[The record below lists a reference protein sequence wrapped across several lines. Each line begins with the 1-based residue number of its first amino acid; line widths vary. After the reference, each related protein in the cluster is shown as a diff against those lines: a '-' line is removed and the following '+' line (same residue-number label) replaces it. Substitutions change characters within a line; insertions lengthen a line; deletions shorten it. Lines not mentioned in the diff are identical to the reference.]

1 MPLFGPGAIIVPE
14 SEGFLHMDRMLPR
27 CTPEEAGIASKTL
40 EDLLDALE
48 ETGTEMH
55 GLMIARHGKVCAE
68 GWWAPYAPNLVHGD
82 QSLTKTYT
90 ITALGLLHDEG
101 KLELEEKLVDIFPQ
115 YMPEVISENLQA
127 MTVRNLMSFGS
138 GVEQMVS
145 IADADWLRRFF
156 ALPVTNPPG
165 SSFFYSGVCTA
176 VGGAIVRERTGMG
189 LIAYLTPRL
198 FDKIGIDASH
208 IKTIYTGDGLEY
220 GGGGFFTTTEDN
232 LRLMLLYARGGL
244 WDGERVLSG
253 EWCREVTSKQIDTA
267 SEAAG
272 NPGVTDNF
280 MGYGLQCWMC
290 KPHGAYRA
298 DGAMG
303 QFAIVVPSS
312 DLVISINETADQSK
326 LQHQKVLD
334 TIWTQL
340 LPHVTDEPLPP
351 NPDACAHLTTRLR
364 SLCLPRP
371 LFTAVSSLASTVSSK
386 TYQLAENSALLLP
399 AATFMAY
406 GLENRGIR
414 DFSLVF
420 SDADTALLHWT
431 QKDAKL
437 NCRIGL
443 SGNDAVN
450 QGRYGP
456 AGLKWLHASGGW
468 ESPDTFCFRLRM
480 VESCFSKTVRIRF
493 EAKGC
498 MFIIEAPVANPGE
511 PVGTM
516 EIPGVRI

>member
-1 MPLFGPGAIIVPE
+1 M
-14 SEGFLHMDRMLPR
+14 
-27 CTPEEAGIASKTL
+27 
-40 EDLLDALE
+40 
-48 ETGTEMH
+48 
-55 GLMIARHGKVCAE
+55 
-68 GWWAPYAPNLVHGD
+68 
-82 QSLTKTYT
+82 
-90 ITALGLLHDEG
+90 
-101 KLELEEKLVDIFPQ
+101 
-115 YMPEVISENLQA
+115 
-127 MTVRNLMSFGS
+127 
-138 GVEQMVS
+138 
-145 IADADWLRRFF
+145 
-156 ALPVTNPPG
+156 
-165 SSFFYSGVCTA
+165 
-176 VGGAIVRERTGMG
+176 
-189 LIAYLTPRL
+189 
-198 FDKIGIDASH
+198 
-208 IKTIYTGDGLEY
+208 
-220 GGGGFFTTTEDN
+220 
-232 LRLMLLYARGGL
+232 
-244 WDGERVLSG
+244 
-253 EWCREVTSKQIDTA
+253 
-267 SEAAG
+267 
-272 NPGVTDNF
+272 
-280 MGYGLQCWMC
+280 
-290 KPHGAYRA
+290 
-298 DGAMG
+298 
-303 QFAIVVPSS
+303 
-312 DLVISINETADQSK
+312 
-326 LQHQKVLD
+326 
-334 TIWTQL
+334 

-371 LFTAVSSLASTVSSK
+371 LFTAVSSLASTVSGK
-386 TYQLAENSALLLP
+386 TYQLAENSAILLP